1 MEEKKENMKLMLRA
15 IYLFKNLQLV
25 EIVTIY
31 SINLFLQGHHMQI
44 LSELIF

>member
-31 SINLFLQGHHMQI
+31 SINLFKGHHMQI